1 MSWEM
6 CFTICCSTF
15 FQPTGRRRDRSRLLP
30 RNPPKRQHPP
40 RPPISQEMRNEQA
53 ECPLF
58 SPNFPAELRLS
69 IYEAVLGDQHRL
81 MHVIPFDDQSNRVG
95 RRRCIDTAF
104 EGPTWQ
110 HKCFGTWLERETSSR
125 RRDYTFYS
133 CDRYLA
139 LVLSCH
145 RIYLEAINV
154 MYTANKFS
162 VKGARGIEAF
172 HSVTPQPQ
180 WHQIRHLNI
189 STIFLTPRQYYPE
202 HEWFP
207 PDNYVQWPT
216 SCAIVQSLHGLR
228 SLQVELI
235 VRDTH
240 DRKNETLVE
249 EEALFSI
256 LKPLTLVSA
265 PLFEVEINMAVPE
278 TVLKK
283 LGELTFTLVVKY
295 KPYEHS
301 LFSAL

>member
-81 MHVIPFDDQSNRVG
+81 MHVIPFDD
-95 RRRCIDTAF
+95 
-104 EGPTWQ
+104 
-110 HKCFGTWLERETSSR
+110 H
-125 RRDYTFYS
+125 
-133 CDRYLA
+133 
-139 LVLSCH
+139 
-145 RIYLEAINV
+145 YLEAINV